1 MNTKHAQKVWNTFKI
16 KNLGEYHDRYVQ
28 SDTVQLADIFE
39 QFRTLCLK
47 EYELDPAYFCSTP
60 GLAMEACLK
69 MTDIKL
75 KLLADIDTVLKFEK
89 GLRGGISQAIHRRAK
104 AYDKYMSDY
113 DSQQLSS
120 FLMYLDAN
128 NLYGWAMCKKLPYGG
143 FMWAKNLNKYT
154 SDFIKN
160 YDENSNLGYLLKVG
174 IKFPK
179 HLHKLHR
186 DLPFLPVK
194 RNKLLTTL
202 EDKKK
207 LCSTHICIK
216 AST

>member
-1 MNTKHAQKVWNTFKI
+1 
-16 KNLGEYHDRYVQ
+16 
-28 SDTVQLADIFE
+28 
-39 QFRTLCLK
+39 
-47 EYELDPAYFCSTP
+47 
-60 GLAMEACLK
+60 
-69 MTDIKL
+69 
-75 KLLADIDTVLKFEK
+75 
-89 GLRGGISQAIHRRAK
+89 
-104 AYDKYMSDY
+104 MSDY
-113 DSQQLSS
+113 DSKQLSS

-128 NLYGWAMCKKLPYGG
+128 NLYGWAMCKKLPDGG

>member
-1 MNTKHAQKVWNTFKI
+1 MK
-16 KNLGEYHDRYVQ
+16 
-28 SDTVQLADIFE
+28 LADIFE

-89 GLRGGISQAIHRRAK
+89 GQRGGISQAIHRRAK

-128 NLYGWAMCKKLPYGG
+128 DLYGWAMCKKLPDGG

-160 YDENSNLGYLLKVG
+160 YDENSNLGYLLKVD